1 MSEECCGKQC
11 GCPAGEKGAEG
22 WNGDDNPLNMANHL
36 LAEEQQNAKNFKQ
49 LCYIG
54 GGLLLILGA
63 LLIKLFYGN

>member
-1 MSEECCGKQC
+1 MSEECCGNKC
-11 GCPAGEKGAEG
+11 GCHEEH
-22 WNGDDNPLNMANHL
+22 DPLNAANHL

-54 GGLLLILGA
+54 GGLLLLLGA